1 MKLKARKQTGH
12 TLQLPWAAQGTQML
26 WL

>member
-1 MKLKARKQTGH
+1 MKLKARKETGP